1 MALTLSNQNF
11 FILLVLI
18 EAMNWKHCKLVRI
31 GIGLISHVKL
41 KLLAELKFLKSFIQR
56 LVGLFDNWKRA
67 TNKKNQV
74 CIPQIKYKYNVL
86 SQIIPLHYFLILKKR
101 EWSQKQHLPE
111 KFMLLV
117 KIKLSDSKR

>member
-1 MALTLSNQNF
+1 M
-11 FILLVLI
+11 
-18 EAMNWKHCKLVRI
+18 
-31 GIGLISHVKL
+31 
-41 KLLAELKFLKSFIQR
+41 
-56 LVGLFDNWKRA
+56 VGLFDNWKRA
-67 TNKKNQV
+67 TNKKNQF

-117 KIKLSDSKR
+117 KIKLRDSKR